1 VVENV
6 EGLKIKDS
14 TADVI
19 CWWICARWFGWG
31 ERKL

>member
-14 TADVI
+14 TGGVI
-19 CWWICARWFGWG
+19 CWWVCARWFFFGG
-31 ERKL
+31 GIM